1 MRGEIVALSQI
12 WNGGVSPRSSRLF
25 GRRRIVTIFNH
36 RNLGQAT
43 LMAAA
48 IKRGAKPNVH
58 NAFHKR
64 LPQQV
69 GAKAQHIG
77 VVMRA
82 TELSAEFI
90 LRQSGANTLD
100 FVGGDAHA
108 NASSAN

>member
-25 GRRRIVTIFNH
+25 GRRRIVPIFNH
-36 RNLGQAT
+36 RNLGQAA
-43 LMAAA
+43 LMTAA

-69 GAKAQHIG
+69 GAEAQHIG
-77 VVMRA
+77 VVVRA
-82 TELSAEFI
+82 TELRAEFI
-90 LRQSGANTLD
+90 LRQSSANTLY
-100 FVGGDAHA
+100 FVGGNAHA
-108 NASSAN
+108 NASTAN